1 MPYSIYDA
9 SIPVYKQGLV
19 TMSHLLDKLEEH
31 AKAKNIPVEN
41 FLAAKLAIDMFDFKR
56 QIQIA
61 CDFAKTGCT
70 RLSGQEPPS
79 HPDTETT
86 VAELRARIQKVETLL
101 ATIKPEQLKG
111 AEERVIKFSV
121 PTGMAFEFTGAR
133 FVTHWSLP
141 NFFFHITT
149 AYNILRHNGVEIGKK
164 DFIGVT
170 S

>member
-9 SIPVYKQGLV
+9 SIPAYKQGLI
-19 TMSHLLDKLEEH
+19 TMTHLLDKLEEH

-41 FLAAKLAIDMFDFKR
+41 FLAAKLAVDMFDLKR

-79 HPDTETT
+79 HPDTEMT
-86 VAELRARIQKVETLL
+86 VADLRARIQKVEALL

-111 AEERVIKFSV
+111 AEERVIKFSAG
-121 PTGMAFEFTGAR
+121 PMTFEFTGAR

>member
-1 MPYSIYDA
+1 MTFSIYDA

-19 TMSHLLDKLEEH
+19 TLSHLLDKLEEH
-31 AKAKNIPVEN
+31 AKAKNIPAEN
-41 FLAAKLAIDMFDFKR
+41 FLNAKLAIDMFDFKR

-61 CDFAKTGCT
+61 CDFAKAGCS

-86 VAELRARIQKVETLL
+86 IADLRARIKKVEALL
-101 ATIKPEQLKG
+101 ATVTPEKLKG
-111 AEERVIKFSV
+111 AEDRVIKFST
-121 PTGMAFEFTGAR
+121 PHMSFEFTGTR

-141 NFFFHITT
+141 NYFFHITT

-170 S
+170 N

>member
-1 MPYSIYDA
+1 MTFSIYDA
-9 SIPVYKQGLV
+9 SIPAYKQGLT

-31 AKAKNIPVEN
+31 AKAKNIPAEN
-41 FLAAKLAIDMFDFKR
+41 FLNAKLAIDMFDFKR

-61 CDFAKTGCT
+61 CDFAKAGCS

-86 VAELRARIQKVETLL
+86 VAELQARIKKVQALL
-101 ATIKPEQLKG
+101 ETIKPEQLKG
-111 AEERVIKFSV
+111 AEERVIKFATPHMS
-121 PTGMAFEFTGAR
+121 FEFTGTR

-141 NFFFHITT
+141 NYYFHITT

-164 DFIGVT
+164 DFLG
-170 S
+170 

>member
-1 MPYSIYDA
+1 MSYSIYDA
-9 SIPVYKQGLV
+9 SIPTYQQGLV
-19 TMSHLLDKLEEH
+19 TLSHLLDKLEEH

-41 FLAAKLAIDMFDFKR
+41 FLAAKLAVDMFDLKR

-79 HPDTETT
+79 HPDTEST
-86 VAELRARIQKVETLL
+86 VADLRARIQKVEALL
-101 ATIKPEQLKG
+101 AAVTPEQLKG
-111 AEERVIKFSV
+111 AEERVIKFSAG
-121 PTGMAFEFTGAR
+121 PMTFEFNGTR
-133 FVTHWSLP
+133 FVSHWSLP

-149 AYNILRHNGVEIGKK
+149 AYNILRHSGVEIGKR